1 LSFLQRISD
10 AIHSMGA
17 LDLVGALVL
26 LLFLV
31 LGFLRGFVGQAA
43 RLVAIVLGFFVAR
56 AGAPH
61 LAPVVGDLV
70 PSLGPE
76 MRTGISYGS
85 LFLLVLLATAL
96 VGLAVR
102 KAVETLHLG
111 FFDRLGGAALGLA
124 TGAVLHFALLVCVIL
139 FAKADRLA
147 LLEKDSRSLRAAVRV
162 AQMVSPALPPEARAR
177 IDAARARIP
186 QTELVPEPVEETPAS
201 APAASDR

>member
-1 LSFLQRISD
+1 MSLLQRFAD
-10 AIHSMGA
+10 AVHSMGA

-26 LLFLV
+26 LLFLG
-31 LGFLRGFVGQAA
+31 LGFLHGFVGQAA

-61 LAPVVGDLV
+61 LAPVVGDLL
-70 PSLGPE
+70 PSLGE
-76 MRTGISYGS
+76 GMRAGIAYGS
-85 LFLLVLLATAL
+85 LFLLVLLAIAL
-96 VGLAVR
+96 VGLALR

-139 FAKADRLA
+139 FAKEDRLA
-147 LLEKDSRSLRAAVRV
+147 LLQRDSRSLRAAVRV

-177 IDAARARIP
+177 IDAARAR
-186 QTELVPEPVEETPAS
+186 LPEADADSGREEEAPAS
-201 APAASDR
+201 APSEKER

>member
-1 LSFLQRISD
+1 MNLLQRFSD
-10 AIHSMGA
+10 TVHSMGA

-26 LLFLV
+26 LLFLG
-31 LGFLRGFVGQAA
+31 LGFIHGFVGQAA

-61 LAPVVGDLV
+61 LSPVVGDLV
-70 PSLGPE
+70 PSLGPG
-76 MRTGISYGS
+76 MRTGIAYAS

-96 VGLAVR
+96 VGLALR
-102 KAVETLHLG
+102 KAIETLHLG

-139 FAKADRLA
+139 FAKEERLA
-147 LLEKDSRSLRAAVRV
+147 LLERDSRSLRAAVRV

-177 IDAARARIP
+177 IEAARARLP
-186 QTELVPEPVEETPAS
+186 QDDAVPEPEEAPAS
-201 APAASDR
+201 APAEKER

>member
-1 LSFLQRISD
+1 
-10 AIHSMGA
+10 
-17 LDLVGALVL
+17 
-26 LLFLV
+26 
-31 LGFLRGFVGQAA
+31 
-43 RLVAIVLGFFVAR
+43 
-56 AGAPH
+56 
-61 LAPVVGDLV
+61 
-70 PSLGPE
+70 PSLGTE

-102 KAVETLHLG
+102 KAVDTLHLG

-162 AQMVSPALPPEARAR
+162 AQLVSPALPPEARAR

-186 QTELVPEPVEETPAS
+186 QAPLVPEPEEGAPAS
-201 APAASDR
+201 APAPSDR